1 MFDLARLRLLRELG
15 HRGTMTAVATA
26 FGLTSS
32 AVSQQLA
39 VLEREAR
46 VALLERVGRRVRL
59 TAEGTR
65 LAAHA
70 ETILSAVEAAAL
82 DLKPAGETAR
92 GLLEIASFPSF
103 AKARLLPAVI
113 RARQRFPELKMV
125 IHELEPADAIEAV
138 RDGRCHLAVSFAYN
152 FAPRPE
158 IAGLVAQPLMDE
170 PVLLALPPRWRPAAD
185 PIKLERL
192 AKEDW
197 IAGSRE
203 AEDRLLAERA
213 CAPAGFVPR
222 ITHTVDDYDLLL
234 RMVSAGLG
242 VGFVPELA
250 LRFSGAKPVVIR
262 GPAGAPLR
270 RRIYMLTRRA
280 LADSPLVR
288 ALLSE
293 LPGAG

>member
-1 MFDLARLRLLRELG
+1 M
-15 HRGTMTAVATA
+15 
-26 FGLTSS
+26 
-32 AVSQQLA
+32 
-39 VLEREAR
+39 
-46 VALLERVGRRVRL
+46 
-59 TAEGTR
+59 
-65 LAAHA
+65 
-70 ETILSAVEAAAL
+70 
-82 DLKPAGETAR
+82 
-92 GLLEIASFPSF
+92 
-103 AKARLLPAVI
+103 I
-113 RARQRFPELKMV
+113 RAQARFPELKVV

-280 LADSPLVR
+280 LASSPLLR

-293 LPGAG
+293 LPQSG

>member
-1 MFDLARLRLLRELG
+1 MFDRARLRLLRELAQ
-15 HRGTMTAVATA
+15 RGTMTAVATA

-82 DLKPAGETAR
+82 DLKPGGETAR
-92 GLLEIASFPSF
+92 GVLEIASFPSF

-113 RARQRFPELKMV
+113 RARARFPELKLI

-138 RDGRCHLAVSFAYN
+138 RDGRCHLAVSFAYH

-158 IAGLVAQPLMDE
+158 IAGLLAQPLMDE
-170 PVLLALPPRWRPAAD
+170 PVLLALPPRWRRAAD
-185 PIKLERL
+185 PVKLERL

-213 CAPAGFVPR
+213 CAPADFIPR

-262 GPAGAPLR
+262 SAAGSPLR

-280 LADSPLVR
+280 LASSPLLR

-293 LPGAG
+293 LPQSG